1 MGNDR
6 AAISR
11 KFKLRMLSR
20 AVWLPLFL
28 ATLFAALA
36 AGRSYSQKR
45 ETRQTP
51 LRFEISYAKDLSTAP
66 LDGRLYLLVSTDEK
80 NEPRFQ
86 VSYMPAS
93 QQIFGVDVDGLAADA
108 PAAFDRSTLGYPVK
122 SIEEIPPGDYYVQ
135 GLLNIYETFHRADGH
150 VVKLPM
156 DQGEGQQWNEKP
168 GNLYSK
174 PEKVHIDPAA
184 GGVVR
189 IQLTEK
195 IPPIEPPQDTKYVK
209 HLRIESQLL
218 TKFWGRPMELG
229 ALVLLP
235 DGWDEHPNA
244 HYPLMVLQGH
254 FSHDLF
260 DGFGFRTLPPTPD
273 LQGRERTAAEA
284 SYKLYQDWVAGR
296 LPRMII
302 LEIQHPNP
310 YFDDSYAVNS
320 ANVGPYGDAIMRELL
335 PAVEKRFRGIGQ
347 GWARA
352 LYGGSTGGWEA
363 MGVQVFYPDEFNGAW
378 CFCPD
383 PIDFRAYQ
391 IVNLYEDKN
400 AFWSGSPWTKNPRPA
415 VRTSDDEVQATME
428 SMNRYEVVLGTHGR
442 STEQFGIWQAVFGPV
457 GSDGYPKPIWDPYTG
472 EIDHDVATYFRDH
485 YDLHYIMQR
494 DWKTLGPKL
503 VGKLHVTVG
512 TRDTYYLDN
521 AVRLMQKFLEST
533 NNPYYAGD
541 FEYGPHQP
549 HCWSGG
555 TGLTALEGRL
565 NVNQRVLPK
574 AAAWMEKTAPPGAD
588 TTSWKY

>member
-1 MGNDR
+1 MVSDR

-11 KFKLRMLSR
+11 KFKLRILSR

-28 ATLFAALA
+28 ATLFVALA

-45 ETRQTP
+45 EARQTP
-51 LRFEISYAKDLSTAP
+51 LRFEISYAKELSPAP
-66 LDGRLYLLVSTDEK
+66 LDGRVYLLVSTENK
-80 NEPRFQ
+80 KEPRFQ
-86 VSYMPAS
+86 ISYMPAS

-108 PAAFDRSTLGYPVK
+108 PAAFDSSTLGYPLK

-135 GLLNIYETFHRADGH
+135 GLLNIYETFHRADGY

-156 DQGEGQQWNEKP
+156 DHEEGQKWNEKP

-184 GGVVR
+184 GGAVR

-235 DGWDEHPNA
+235 DGWEEHPNA

-260 DGFGFRTLPPTPD
+260 DGFGFRTMPPTPD
-273 LQGRERTAAEA
+273 LQGRERTIAEA

-296 LPRMII
+296 LPRMIV

-320 ANVGPYGDAIMRELL
+320 ANVGPYGDAIMQELI
-335 PAVEKRFRGIGQ
+335 PAVEKKFRGIGQ

-400 AFWSGSPWTKNPRPA
+400 AFWSGGPLTGNPRPA
-415 VRTSDDEVQATME
+415 VRTPDDEVQATME

-457 GSDGYPKPIWDPYTG
+457 GSDGYPKPIWDPNTG

-521 AVRLMQKFLEST
+521 AVRLMQKFLENT

-541 FEYGPHQP
+541 FEYGPHEP

-555 TGLTALEGRL
+555 KGLTTFEGRL
-565 NVNQRVLPK
+565 NFNQRVLPK

-588 TTSWKY
+588 TASWKY